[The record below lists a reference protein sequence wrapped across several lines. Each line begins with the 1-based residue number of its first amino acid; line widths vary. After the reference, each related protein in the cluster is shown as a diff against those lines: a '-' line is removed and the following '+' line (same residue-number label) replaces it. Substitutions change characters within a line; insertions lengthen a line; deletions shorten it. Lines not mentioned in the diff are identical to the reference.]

1 MRGLCSQSWISVG
14 VLSMMLVACQLPGRS
29 VPERENLRAADDLAL
44 IAAELEMHLRDDTYR
59 YGRAVGVDGRNV
71 FASVLWRLDRLQRHR
86 ARALDRWEKVDVVIE
101 FARARALERL
111 RRYPEALAAYERAA
125 AAGTPLREVAVEAS
139 EALGPFVL
147 HSGQPTRRLAVPEEE
162 RDFLDQR
169 IAKWRELA
177 WEFRNT
183 RYEGLAFEE
192 LEAWEMLRLEWL
204 AQNDPGP
211 VAVAACERLIERHHE
226 SKRYAKHLIRLGDLH
241 AREASGEYMRYR
253 AHRGGFDVEHYQE
266 SLDRAL
272 SAYELARSEP
282 RPSLVKLAKQKID
295 ELLTAHEAVYADAP

>member
-1 MRGLCSQSWISVG
+1 MYQLCSRSWISVG
-14 VLSMMLVACQLPGRS
+14 LLSLLLVACQLPGRPG
-29 VPERENLRAADDLAL
+29 PEQGSLHAAEHLAL

-59 YGRAVGVDGRNV
+59 NGRAVGADGRNV
-71 FASVLWRLDRLQRHR
+71 FASALWRLDRLQRHR
-86 ARALDRWEKVDVVIE
+86 ARPLDRWENVDVVIE
-101 FARARALERL
+101 FARARALERR
-111 RRYPEALAAYERAA
+111 RRYSEALAAYERAA
-125 AAGTPLREVAVEAS
+125 SAGTMLGEVATEAR
-139 EALGPFVL
+139 EALAPFAL
-147 HSGQPTRRLAVPEEE
+147 HPGEVTLQLVGKPEE

-169 IAKWRELA
+169 VSQWRELA

-183 RYEGLAFEE
+183 SYEGLAFEE

-226 SKRYAKHLIRLGDLH
+226 SKLYAKHLIRLGDLH

-295 ELLTAHEAVYADAP
+295 ELLPAHEAVYADAP